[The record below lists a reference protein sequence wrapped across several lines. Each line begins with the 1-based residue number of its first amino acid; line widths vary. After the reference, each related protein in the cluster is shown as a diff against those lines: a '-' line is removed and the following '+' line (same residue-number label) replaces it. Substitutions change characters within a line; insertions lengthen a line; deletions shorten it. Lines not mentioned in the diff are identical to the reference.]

1 MQESFWQADH
11 KAVDSLCCVLTI
23 AVCSYKDIKSNT
35 MSAKQQTQSIV
46 LQQQWHGLESSSG
59 LITKLPMTWRG
70 LANLSFF
77 FHRIA

>member
-35 MSAKQQTQSIV
+35 MSAKQQTKALSYNSSGMGLNPAQG
-46 LQQQWHGLESSSG
+46 LLESYQ
-59 LITKLPMTWRG
+59 
-70 LANLSFF
+70 
-77 FHRIA
+77 